1 METLFVAAVFVYVI
15 VCGAV
20 MMLVANMEPE
30 GSNAQT
36 VDVHESPLLEAP
48 AH

>member
-1 METLFVAAVFVYVI
+1 METLFVAAVFVYAI
-15 VCGAV
+15 ACAAAIMAV
-20 MMLVANMEPE
+20 AAMEPE